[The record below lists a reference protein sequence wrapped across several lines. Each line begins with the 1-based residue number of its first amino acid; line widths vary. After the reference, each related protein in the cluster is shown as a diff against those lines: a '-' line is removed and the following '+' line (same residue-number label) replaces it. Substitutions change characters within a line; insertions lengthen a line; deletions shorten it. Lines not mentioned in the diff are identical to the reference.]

1 MTVGLWRPA
10 GAASDFERF
19 YRDTVGDVTAF
30 FARRTDDPHAVADLT
45 QETFVR
51 AIASRDSLDP
61 RRGSPRAWLFGI
73 ARHVHADHWERVAS
87 QRAVAA
93 VGGARDLQP
102 DEIDELV
109 ERIDAQRGAREYLAR
124 CGSLSETERAAI
136 ELVDLA
142 GLRPVDAARA
152 LGVSPGALRIRLFR
166 ARARLRQGEER

>member
-30 FARRTDDPHAVADLT
+30 FARRAEDPHAVAELT
-45 QETFVR
+45 QETFVQ

-73 ARHVHADHWERVAS
+73 ARHVYADHCKRAAS
-87 QRAVAA
+87 EHAVDA
-93 VGGARDLQP
+93 VGGTRDLQA

-109 ERIDAQRGAREYLAR
+109 GRIDAERSAREILAR

-142 GLRPVDAARA
+142 GLRPVDAARV
-152 LGVSPGALRIRLFR
+152 LGVSAGALRIRLFR